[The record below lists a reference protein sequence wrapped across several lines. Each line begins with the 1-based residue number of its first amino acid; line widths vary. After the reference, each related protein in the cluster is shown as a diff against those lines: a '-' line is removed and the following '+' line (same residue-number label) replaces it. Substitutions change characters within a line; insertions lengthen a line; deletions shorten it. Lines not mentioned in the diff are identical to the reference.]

1 TLPNPTPPP
10 PPSFSSS
17 SSSSSSSLDPS
28 LLPPKLRDIVA
39 LFQSVPDSKAK
50 YQQLLHYASKLPPLD
65 PAHKSDS
72 NRVSGCVSRVWV
84 RAFKDGC
91 GGGGDNGGGCGGIC
105 FEADSDSVLTKGLA
119 ALLVLGLSGSPAR
132 DIARVPPEFVELLGI
147 RQSLTPSRNSGF
159 LNMLRLMQRKAL
171 ELEAL
176 EGGGNSG
183 EFGVSEDKRAIS
195 EGKDSILEE
204 KPREI
209 REITANGHAN
219 FEKGER
225 LYGLEGEEEDDGK
238 VGVEVNST
246 SSGSVTGGRK
256 ERIRG
261 RLEKELSPVELEIED
276 ISHLHAGHAGVAG
289 SSGGETHFNVRVVSK
304 AFEGK
309 SMLKRHRLVYD
320 LLKDE
325 LSSGLHALSID
336 AKTPSE
342 V

>member
-1 TLPNPTPPP
+1 
-10 PPSFSSS
+10 
-17 SSSSSSSLDPS
+17 
-28 LLPPKLRDIVA
+28 
-39 LFQSVPDSKAK
+39 
-50 YQQLLHYASKLPPLD
+50 
-65 PAHKSDS
+65 
-72 NRVSGCVSRVWV
+72 
-84 RAFKDGC
+84 
-91 GGGGDNGGGCGGIC
+91 
-105 FEADSDSVLTKGLA
+105 
-119 ALLVLGLSGSPAR
+119 
-132 DIARVPPEFVELLGI
+132 
-147 RQSLTPSRNSGF
+147 
-159 LNMLRLMQRKAL
+159 MQRKAL

-183 EFGVSEDKRAIS
+183 EFGVSEDKHAIS

-209 REITANGHAN
+209 RQFDELGQCHWW
-219 FEKGER
+219 EEGEDKGEM
-225 LYGLEGEEEDDGK
+225 
-238 VGVEVNST
+238 
-246 SSGSVTGGRK
+246 
-256 ERIRG
+256 
-261 RLEKELSPVELEIED
+261 EKELSPVELEIED